1 MAAMIFD
8 RRRQRKRK
16 SKIKRSIEIPTTQP
30 TIFETNLE
38 SEDVELDN
46 ELPAVAV
53 KVVLENGLFDADV
66 PLDIEVPGADLDADG
81 VLLLVAAARDVEPAD
96 ELLDVGV
103 DKTVLGVDICGELLD
118 DGSVAELCDAKS
130 TTILSSSK
138 SISLSSPL
146 FDIVILCVP
155 KGNAPE

>member
-46 ELPAVAV
+46 EL
-53 KVVLENGLFDADV
+53 